1 MVDAKNLLKRLAM
14 DVEDG
19 KVNEAEKQ
27 IAFADKILLNK
38 VDLVSYATT
47 VVETVQK
54 FNRSRDAVGLLGSP
68 WVVHEISSQNHE
80 F

>member
-14 DVEDG
+14 EVEDG

-38 VDLVSYATT
+38 VDLVSSL
-47 VVETVQK
+47 QLFLK
-54 FNRSRDAVGLLGSP
+54 LL
-68 WVVHEISSQNHE
+68 
-80 F
+80 